1 MGSHIGVLADP
12 GGSLAPPGPSWPP
25 VWPSSDSWT
34 PGELGETGD
43 VLCKF
48 EADTQIILGETTDIH
63 FAYYYFVSVFTKQGS
78 CYMSFTR
85 LSPQDY
91 IADWILDT
99 DNFYKDSF
107 YLRHVYIIL
116 HEMKFQKDCS
126 RSTCPSG

>member
-12 GGSLAPPGPSWPP
+12 GGTLAPPSPRSGPSWHP

-34 PGELGETGD
+34 PGELVETGD

-78 CYMSFTR
+78 C
-85 LSPQDY
+85 
-91 IADWILDT
+91 
-99 DNFYKDSF
+99 
-107 YLRHVYIIL
+107 
-116 HEMKFQKDCS
+116 
-126 RSTCPSG
+126 